1 MISKIISMLF
11 VASIMEQP
19 LDPNVF
25 DERKIHK
32 SLYCFVIFLQ
42 TQEFHTTQQKGEMI
56 LCT

>member
-1 MISKIISMLF
+1 MLF

-42 TQEFHTTQQKGEMI
+42 TQEIHTTQQKGEMI